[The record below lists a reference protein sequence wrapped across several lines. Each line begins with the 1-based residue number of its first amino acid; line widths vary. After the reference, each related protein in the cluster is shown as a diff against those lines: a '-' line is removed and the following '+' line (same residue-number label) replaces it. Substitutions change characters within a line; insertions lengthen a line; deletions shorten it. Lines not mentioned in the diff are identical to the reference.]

1 MANNVDTLKQV
12 LVALKDD
19 NKAKQLQSFFKTG
32 RGEYGE
38 GDKFLGINMPQ
49 IRVQVNKHYKDVSII
64 DLKKLLASKWHE
76 IRMFA
81 LLVMVKQ
88 FNKADEKTQK
98 ELYTLYVEQIGKAI
112 NNWDLID
119 VTCPHIIGAYEYKY
133 KTNLYDK
140 LLKGGLWHKRVA
152 IISTFYILKRG
163 QTKPTYD
170 LACKLVYQE
179 HDLLHK
185 AVGWSMR
192 EVGKVDIALLLKF
205 LDKYAATMPRTALR
219 YAIEKLLNDQKLYY
233 MNLKSKRI

>member
-12 LVALKDD
+12 FVALKDD

-32 RGEYGE
+32 KGEYGE
-38 GDKFLGINMPQ
+38 GDKFLGITMPQ
-49 IRVQVNKHYKDVSII
+49 IRLLVSKYYNDISLE
-64 DLKKLLASKWHE
+64 DLKQLLASKWHE

-152 IISTFYILKRG
+152 IISTFYMLKRG

-170 LACKLVYQE
+170 LACKLVYQN

-192 EVGKVDIALLLKF
+192 EVGKVDLALLLKF
-205 LDKYAATMPRTALR
+205 LDQYASTMPRTSLR
-219 YAIEKLLNDQKLYY
+219 YAIEKLSKDQKHYY
-233 MNLKSKRI
+233 MTLKNSSI